1 MILGKTFDL
10 KTFTYSRTAEEKGI
24 DNTQM
29 TDKQLEQLQKLHQLF
44 VEIQQRLSVKFGK
57 PIQINIT
64 SGFRSKSLN
73 NYFVKTIGASKTS
86 QHMDGEAGD
95 STAIGISLENYYQ
108 ALRDLARNGVLKFGQ
123 VMIEYGRNPESE
135 NDDWLHVSLS
145 KPGIENDFKRCPIK
159 KADGAKTD
167 GKRDYTK
174 EPL

>member
-29 TDKQLEQLQKLHQLF
+29 TDKQFEQLQKLHQLL

-64 SGFRSKSLN
+64 SGFRSLALN
-73 NYFVKTIGASKTS
+73 NAIPNSSKKS
-86 QHMDGEAGD
+86 QHMDGEAAD

-108 ALRDLARNGVLKFGQ
+108 ALRDLARSGVLKFGQ
-123 VMIEYGRNPESE
+123 VIIEYDKRPETE
-135 NDDWLHVSLS
+135 AGDWVHVSLP
-145 KPGIENDFKRCPIK
+145 KPGILNNFKRSPITK
-159 KADGAKTD
+159 KDGARVE
-167 GKRDYTK
+167 GQRIYTS